1 MMKIGIIREG
11 KIPVDKRVALTPN
24 QAKLLKEK
32 FPETEIVVQTSPLRC
47 FSDKEYAENGFLITD
62 DMRDCD
68 VLLGVKEVNIKDLLE
83 GKTYFFF
90 SHTIKKQAYNRD
102 LLREILKKNIRMVDY
117 ETLTDT
123 NKNRVIAF
131 GRYAGLVGAYNGLRA
146 YGLKYKLF
154 DLKPVNLCFDK
165 KESDAELQKV
175 KLPPIKIA
183 LTGGGRVA
191 SGAVETLMQ
200 AGIRRVSPAE
210 LLENTFDEPV
220 FAQLNSKDYNKRKD
234 GAAFVSKDF
243 YNSPELFEQDF
254 EKYTDTVDL
263 LIACA
268 FWDNKAPKLFNIKD
282 IQRNG
287 FKLNVIADVTCDI
300 DGSIPTTIRPTT
312 IDSPFYDFSREN
324 LCETAPFGNQ
334 NNITVMSI
342 DNLPCELPRDASS
355 DFGQIMLDTVLPA
368 LISHDENDLIKRAV
382 IAENGH
388 LTPNFAY
395 LQDFVHEKV

>member
-1 MMKIGIIREG
+1 MKIGIIREG
-11 KIPVDKRVALTPN
+11 KKPVDKRVALTPH

-32 FPETEIVVQTSPLRC
+32 FPDTEIVVQTSPLRC
-47 FSDKEYAENGFLITD
+47 FSDNEYAENGFLITD

-68 VLLGVKEVNIKDLLE
+68 ILLGVKEVNIQDLLE

-90 SHTIKKQAYNRD
+90 SHTIKKQAYNRK
-102 LLREILKKNIRMVDY
+102 LLREILIKNIRLIDY

-146 YGLKYKLF
+146 YGLKYELF
-154 DLKPVNLCFDK
+154 DLKPVHLCFDK

-175 KLPPIKIA
+175 KLPAVKIA
-183 LTGGGRVA
+183 ITGGGRVA
-191 SGAVETLMQ
+191 NGAVETLMQ
-200 AGIRRVSPAE
+200 AGIRRVSPTE
-210 LLENTFDEPV
+210 LRENTFDEAV

-234 GAAFVSKDF
+234 GTEFISKDF
-243 YNSPELFEQDF
+243 YASPELFEQDF
-254 EKYTDTVDL
+254 AKYTDVVDL

-268 FWDNKAPKLFNIKD
+268 FWDNKAPKLFNVKE
-282 IQRNG
+282 IQRKD

-324 LCETAPFGNQ
+324 LCEIAPFGDKK
-334 NNITVMSI
+334 NITVMSI
-342 DNLPCELPRDASS
+342 DNLPCELPRDASR

-368 LISHDENDLIKRAV
+368 LIAHDENDLIKRAV

-388 LTPNFAY
+388 LTPNFTY
-395 LQDFVHEKV
+395 LQDFVNEKV